1 MSAKRQAPMAGGDG
15 PDAEQRG
22 WLVMFPMPRLPVS

>member
-1 MSAKRQAPMAGGDG
+1 MSAERRPDG
-15 PDAEQRG
+15 WWRRPDAEQPG